1 MKGKYFECDC
11 RRCIDPTELGTHL
24 SSLKCPS
31 CATGYTVQVDHGKSV
46 WVCPMCRTEMTN
58 DDVQRTLRR
67 IRTESHQMKPNI
79 ECIESFIG
87 KYRNVLHPSHYL
99 LVEQKQKLAA
109 LIRHMGKMAYDNWRV
124 ASTVH
129 DRASKRDTL
138 EKLLVRKI
146 ELCKEL
152 VPLLSTLQPGISR
165 LKAIALYEQFVPY
178 IQLAK
183 LYHQGKSISDTEYLV
198 NIEPWHIR

>member
-1 MKGKYFECDC
+1 M
-11 RRCIDPTELGTHL
+11 
-24 SSLKCPS
+24 SSLKCQS
-31 CATGYTVQVDHGKSV
+31 CAAGYTVQVDRAERP
-46 WVCPMCRTEMTN
+46 WVCLNCSTQMTN
-58 DDVQRTLRR
+58 DDVQNILRTIR
-67 IRTESHQMKPNI
+67 IESHQMQPHI

-87 KYRNVLHPSHYL
+87 KYGNVLHSNHYL
-99 LVEQKQKLAA
+99 LVEEKQKLAA
-109 LIRHMGKMAYDNWRV
+109 LLRHMSKLAYDRWRV
-124 ASTVH
+124 AGAH
-129 DRASKRDTL
+129 DKNSKRIAL

-183 LYHQGKSISDTEYLV
+183 LYHHGKSITDSEYLV
-198 NIEPWHIR
+198 NIVIQNILATTLN